1 MASPVTIP
9 AGAMGLT
16 EGTRSVLD
24 NEIRQG
30 TPQSLDEFAERMGDN
45 LTATG
50 KAMAVGAATGLAG
63 AGAGTAVRAVG
74 GGTVAQGAGR
84 LAGEAV
90 AMPTAAA
97 GMEGRLPEARDFAD
111 SAALILGM
119 KALGGAGKG
128 TAHVFRGGK
137 KALEARLRTI
147 YEQTGITP
155 EQAARDIRHD
165 PALLEAMR
173 APGKPLPEP
182 FTAEAASTAPAY
194 QTALRELY
202 SDDRSIKMVFR
213 ETGVEPSLKDRSQLR
228 SYLESLDPKQVARLK
243 LDSSQDYLAV
253 LKAIVRKFF
262 PKTGELRFR
271 RGEDGRTLDY
281 EHFVDRDIV
290 RNDYLGTL
298 PSTLRNRDIR
308 VEFTT
313 AEGEAKAYLIRKYLD
328 ADTQKDIWD
337 MLVVRDGELKTKIAR
352 REKRGQNYVE
362 TQIMKGA
369 GDTVSQPA
377 TTGGATENTSTPRDS
392 TLFK

>member
-1 MASPVTIP
+1 MSKRHP
-9 AGAMGLT
+9 
-16 EGTRSVLD
+16 
-24 NEIRQG
+24 
-30 TPQSLDEFAERMGDN
+30 
-45 LTATG
+45 
-50 KAMAVGAATGLAG
+50 
-63 AGAGTAVRAVG
+63 
-74 GGTVAQGAGR
+74 
-84 LAGEAV
+84 
-90 AMPTAAA
+90 
-97 GMEGRLPEARDFAD
+97 
-111 SAALILGM
+111 
-119 KALGGAGKG
+119 
-128 TAHVFRGGK
+128 
-137 KALEARLRTI
+137 
-147 YEQTGITP
+147 
-155 EQAARDIRHD
+155 RDIRHD

-328 ADTQKDIWD
+328 ADIQRDIWD

-352 REKRGQNYVE
+352 KDKKGRAYVE
-362 TQIMKGA
+362 SIIIGA
-369 GDTVSQPA
+369 GSEASQP
-377 TTGGATENTSTPRDS
+377 TTAGGATESASTPRDV
-392 TLFK
+392 TPFK